1 MNSFELTP
9 RVRVLIDRLFAHNA
23 SVSSERAEIMS
34 SLNNSIAGLPQI
46 VKRARIFNDFVKKMP
61 IYIGQDELI
70 VGCQTSK
77 PRHAVFFSD
86 AELKE
91 PSIFSF
97 LSTEVNANGK
107 SFISANYMNVIE
119 KGFIALKAEAE
130 QCLRDIGTSVNRSEL
145 DRANYWKSALYA
157 CDAAIELAGRFSTK
171 AAELAS
177 VENNPYR
184 KSELLEISQIFKNVP
199 AYPAQNFRE
208 ACQSFYFF
216 QLLSHLDNGDY
227 AVNPAGFDK
236 TVYGIYRRDIDSGLI
251 TKEKAYEII
260 ECLWLKLSEL
270 SDVRANKAVD
280 GYPMFDHLM
289 HNGQVDDQS
298 VVINELSEML
308 LLSRKNISSYRQ
320 GLNVRLFKGIT
331 ASSDN
336 FSYTTPAPSHSAT
349 SVTASS
355 TNSSVGTVMEGL
367 TPRIQK
373 LRNHYLKARPSV
385 SIYRAVT
392 FTEVTKKYQGL
403 PKILLRAKAFR
414 ASCEQAP
421 LLIQEDE
428 LIVGH
433 PCGKP
438 RAGAF
443 SPDIAWRWVKDELD
457 TMSTRPQDPF
467 EISEEDKK
475 IIREQIVP
483 FWEGKSLDE
492 ICEAQYREAGLW
504 EFSGETFVSDLSYH
518 QINGGGDTC
527 PGYDVL
533 LFTKGMNG
541 IKADAQERLASL
553 SMENPEDIDK
563 IYFYKAAIETCDG
576 VVAYAKR
583 LANHARE
590 LAAKEQNPTRK
601 AELLTIAEVN
611 DNVPA
616 NPPKT
621 LQEALQSVWTIESLF
636 EVEENQTGLSLG
648 RLDQY
653 CYPMYE
659 SDIKSGR
666 ITEAQALELLQSFI
680 IKCAELMWMSSE
692 MGAKYFAGYQPFI
705 NLTIGGQKRS
715 GGDAAND
722 LTYLIMDAVRFVKVY
737 QPSLA
742 CRIHNQS
749 PQKYMEKIVD
759 VVKAGMG
766 FPACHFDDSH
776 IKMMLRKGF
785 DFEDAR
791 DYCLMGCVEPQ
802 KSGRIY
808 QWTSTGYTQWP
819 IAIEFVLN
827 RGRMILFDSIQGL
840 DTGDLNSL
848 RTFEEFE
855 NAVKEQVAYIIK
867 LSAIGTVISQRVH
880 REVAPKPLMSILIE
894 GCMEKGIDVSAGG
907 ALINHGPG
915 LIFSGLATYV
925 DSMAAIRKLVYE
937 DKKYTLEQLRDG
949 LLANFE
955 GYNQL
960 RHDCLHAPKYGN
972 DIDKVDL
979 IAQDITEWTE
989 RECRKYKMLYSTLSH
1004 GTLSISNNTP
1014 IGELTA
1020 ATANGRLAWMPLSD
1034 GISPTQGADK
1044 KGPTAIIKSVSKMN
1058 VETMNIGMVH
1068 NFKFLKGLLDT
1079 PEGRIG
1085 LITLLRTASILGN
1098 GQMQFSYV
1106 DNEVLKKAQV
1116 EPEKYRDLI
1125 VRVAGYSAYFVE
1137 LCKEVQ
1143 DEIISRTI
1151 IDSF

>member
-1 MNSFELTP
+1 MAKYSLTP
-9 RVRVLIDRLFAHNA
+9 RVKMLAERL
-23 SVSSERAEIMS
+23 VSRNSSISTERATIFD
-34 SLNNSIAGLPQI
+34 SLDNNIAGVPQAI
-46 VKRARIFNDFVKKMP
+46 KPAQRFYQFIRHFP
-61 IYIGQDELI
+61 SYIAQDELI
-70 VGCQTSK
+70 IGSQSST
-77 PRHAVFFSD
+77 PRGAIFHSEEEVRSD
-86 AELKE
+86 
-91 PSIFSF
+91 SIYRF
-97 LSTEVNANGK
+97 LSINNSVASPDYMLVVNQGFLAIKAQLEDRMRSIG
-107 SFISANYMNVIE
+107 SA
-119 KGFIALKAEAE
+119 
-130 QCLRDIGTSVNRSEL
+130 VNRSSMDE
-145 DRANYWKSALYA
+145 ANFCKSAIYA
-157 CDAAIELAGRFSTK
+157 CDAALYFAQLLSAKAENLAAMEG
-171 AAELAS
+171 
-177 VENNPYR
+177 NPYR
-184 KSELLEISQIFKNVP
+184 KAELLESAAILRKVP
-199 AYPAQNFRE
+199 AKPAETFKE
-208 ACQSFYFF
+208 AVQVFYLL
-216 QLLSHLDNGDY
+216 QLILHLENGSY
-227 AVNPAGFDK
+227 AINPMGFDK
-236 TVYGIYRRDIDSGLI
+236 ALYPFYQRDIDQGRL
-251 TKEKAYEII
+251 TPAQAYEIV
-260 ECLWLKLSEL
+260 ESLWLKLAEL
-270 SDVRANKAVD
+270 SEVRATKEVD
-280 GYPMFDHLM
+280 GYPMFDAM
-289 HNGQVDDQS
+289 TQGIDINDPRVS
-298 VVINELSEML
+298 INELSEML
-308 LLSRKNISSYRQ
+308 LSARANLSALHSSLQ
-320 GLNVRLFKGIT
+320 VRLYNGRMNT
-331 ASSDN
+331 PPQYASPSAN
-336 FSYTTPAPSHSAT
+336 VVTPA
-349 SVTASS
+349 TA
-355 TNSSVGTVMEGL
+355 NGELTVMEGL
-367 TPRIQK
+367 TPRLQR
-373 LRNHYLKARPSV
+373 LRNRYLEARPSV
-385 SIYRAVT
+385 SIYRALA
-392 FTEVTKKYQGL
+392 FTEIARNNPGL
-403 PKILLRAKAFR
+403 PPILLRAKAFR
-414 ASCEQAP
+414 RACETAP
-421 LLIQEDE
+421 ILIQDEE

-443 SPDIAWRWVKDELD
+443 SPDIAWRWVRDELD

-467 EISEEDKK
+467 QISEEDKK
-475 IIREQIVP
+475 VIREEIVP
-483 FWEGKSLDE
+483 FWEGRSLDE
-492 ICEAQYREAGLW
+492 ICEAQYREAGVW

-541 IKADAQERLASL
+541 IKADAQAKLAEL
-553 SMENPEDIDK
+553 SMENPADIDR
-563 IYFYKAAIETCDG
+563 IYFYKASIESCEG
-576 VVAYAKR
+576 VIAYAHR
-583 LANHARE
+583 IAEHARE
-590 LAAKEQNPTRK
+590 LASKESDPQRRE
-601 AELLTIAEVN
+601 ELLTIAQVN
-611 DNVPA
+611 ENVPA

-621 LQEALQSVWTIESLF
+621 LQEALQSIWTVESLF

-653 CYPMYE
+653 CFPMYE
-659 SDIKSGR
+659 NDIKTGR
-666 ITEAQALELLQSFI
+666 LTREQALEMMQAFI

-692 MGAKYFAGYQPFI
+692 LGAKYFAGYQPFI
-705 NLTIGGQKRS
+705 NLTVGGQKRS
-715 GGDAAND
+715 GGDACND

-749 PQKYMEKIVD
+749 PQQYMEKIVD

-827 RGRMILFDSIQGL
+827 RGRMVLFDSYQGL
-840 DTGDLNSL
+840 DTGDLRDL
-848 RTFEEFE
+848 RTYEDFDR
-855 NAVKEQVAYIIK
+855 AVKEQVAHIIR

-880 REVAPKPLMSILIE
+880 RDIAPKPLMSLLVE
-894 GCMEKGIDVSAGG
+894 GCMEQGKDVTAGG
-907 ALINHGPG
+907 AMVNHGPG

-937 DKKYTLEQLRDG
+937 DKKYTLEQIRDG

-955 GYNQL
+955 GHEELL
-960 RHDCLHAPKYGN
+960 RDCLNAPKFGN
-972 DIDKVDL
+972 DDDVVDQYAL
-979 IAQDITEWTE
+979 DITEWTE
-989 RECRKYKMLYSTLSH
+989 RECRKYKMLYSTFSH

-1020 ATANGRLAWMPLSD
+1020 ATPNGRLAWKPLSD

-1044 KGPTAIIKSVSKMN
+1044 HGPTAIIKSISKMN

-1079 PEGRIG
+1079 NEGRQG

-1098 GQMQFSYV
+1098 DQMQFSYV
-1106 DNEVLKKAQV
+1106 DNEVLKKAQL

-1143 DEIISRTI
+1143 DEIISRTVI
-1151 IDSF
+1151 EKF